1 MKIDQLASMVIAA
14 IALLLGPLGW
24 YIAYRTTV
32 RRDQLAKKR
41 DLRIQYLIDAYRR
54 LESAANRTNAQTQE
68 LESAVADIQLFG
80 SAEQITLVRK
90 FAEEFAAERSAGLED
105 LLESLRAD
113 LRKELDLG
121 ISPAKIVHLRI
132 LPGRARK

>member
-90 FAEEFAAERSAGLED
+90 
-105 LLESLRAD
+105 SLRAD

>member
-1 MKIDQLASMVIAA
+1 MHTGDSNLPQT
-14 IALLLGPLGW
+14 GPTP
-24 YIAYRTTV
+24 R
-32 RRDQLAKKR
+32 
-41 DLRIQYLIDAYRR
+41 
-54 LESAANRTNAQTQE
+54 QE